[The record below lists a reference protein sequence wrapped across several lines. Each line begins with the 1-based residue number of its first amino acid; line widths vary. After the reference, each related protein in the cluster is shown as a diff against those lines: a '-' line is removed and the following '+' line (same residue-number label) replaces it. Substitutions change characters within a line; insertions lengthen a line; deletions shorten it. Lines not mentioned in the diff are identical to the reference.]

1 MHTEES
7 SNWSAFMAGAFI
19 GAGIAL
25 LLAPQSGTE
34 LRSTLRD
41 YASKAKD
48 ELDEATEQ
56 GRAAW
61 DHAVDRGQEYVEGG
75 KQTLPGNS
83 WMRPSRPPRKPWA
96 RRPPGARSIR
106 TTWSERIR
114 IYTWTKF

>member
-1 MHTEES
+1 MHTNDS

-41 YASKAKD
+41 YASRAKD
-48 ELDEATEQ
+48 ELDEATER

-61 DHAVDRGQEYVEGG
+61 DTAVERGQEYVEEG
-75 KQTLPGNS
+75 KQALRNAGRSARESAENMAQTAEKGVNEAA
-83 WMRPSRPPRKPWA
+83 SRR
-96 RRPPGARSIR
+96 G
-106 TTWSERIR
+106 
-114 IYTWTKF
+114 